1 MFKFYTK
8 STDHTSESA
17 LFLNGQK
24 IATLYAGTYPDG
36 EIVIQVEDGSGKLI
50 AEWSDYAESD

>member
-8 STDHTSESA
+8 GDERLFEGA
-17 LFLNGQK
+17 IFLNGQK

-36 EIVIQVEDGSGKLI
+36 EIEIQVEDGNGHLMS
-50 AEWSDYAESD
+50 EWTDYEESD

>member
-8 STDHTSESA
+8 SFEHTSESA

-24 IATLYAGTYPDG
+24 IATIYAGLYPDG
-36 EIVIQVEDGSGKLI
+36 EIVIQVEDGSGRLQT
-50 AEWSDYAESD
+50 EWSDFVESD

>member
-8 STDHTSESA
+8 SLDHTSESA

-24 IATLYAGTYPDG
+24 IATIYAGLYPDG
-36 EIVIQVEDGSGKLI
+36 EIVIQVEDGSGSLMK
-50 AEWSDYAESD
+50 EWSDYAESD